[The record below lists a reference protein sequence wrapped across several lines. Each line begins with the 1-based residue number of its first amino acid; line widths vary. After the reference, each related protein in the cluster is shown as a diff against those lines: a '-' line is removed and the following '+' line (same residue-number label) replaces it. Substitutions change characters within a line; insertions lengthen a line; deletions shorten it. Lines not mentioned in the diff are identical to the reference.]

1 MEERIWVFP
10 YIKKFSLVYF
20 LRTVCLFPVIFV
32 CLWPRT
38 LHLWSPNM
46 WRFPPTRNNSLQHQ
60 VDVLQFNSILTVSTG
75 RELRFHKLRA
85 QSHKSV
91 PAPPPC
97 PQPPHTSEASW
108 KPGYHLR
115 FWPTS
120 YRLDVPMTLSLGL
133 IKLLEWLRE
142 LMWYDYHMIS
152 YHMIG
157 YDKGYRWTAR

>member
-1 MEERIWVFP
+1 MEERIRAFL
-10 YIKKFSLVYF
+10 YIEKFSLVCF
-20 LRTVCLFPVIFV
+20 LCPVYLFPVIFV
-32 CLWPRT
+32 CFWHKT
-38 LHLWSPNM
+38 LHLWSPDM
-46 WRFPPTRNNSLQHQ
+46 WRFPPPPQNNSFQHQ

-75 RELRFHKLRA
+75 RELRSHRVRA

-91 PAPPPC
+91 PAIPPTPN
-97 PQPPHTSEASW
+97 PLTLQR
-108 KPGYHLR
+108 PGYHLH

-120 YRLDVPMTLSLGL
+120 YRLDVPITPSLGL

-157 YDKGYRWTAR
+157 CDRGYRWRDT